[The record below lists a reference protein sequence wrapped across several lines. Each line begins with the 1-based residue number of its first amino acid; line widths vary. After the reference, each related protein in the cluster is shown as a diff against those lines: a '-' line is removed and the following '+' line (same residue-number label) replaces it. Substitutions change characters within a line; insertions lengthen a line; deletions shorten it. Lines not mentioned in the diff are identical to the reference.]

1 VSDIATGKADPPAA
15 ASERAPARPRL
26 AGRRWLS
33 PLTAR
38 ILLINLMAPLMLAG
52 GLVYLD
58 QYRSALVDA
67 RIEAMFI
74 QGELIA
80 GALGESALA
89 AGQPAPALDAR
100 LATLI
105 VRRTVAVTGTR
116 ARLFDDAG
124 RLIADSRFLPGRSVA
139 QRALPP
145 HPTPSP
151 PGFSQRLYDRVLNWL
166 PSSGHLPLYEERPV
180 PRVDDFPEAVQALG
194 GEAASYV
201 RSAGD
206 SGMIISV
213 AVPVQGLRKVL
224 GALMLTADSGPID
237 DLLRD
242 ERLRVFKL
250 FSLVLVIT
258 IAVSLF
264 LAGTIAR
271 PVRRLAEAAD
281 KVRLAMGRPVA
292 LPDFSRRQDEIG
304 DLSAALK
311 DMTDALYRR
320 LNSIESFAADV
331 AHEIKNPLTSLRSA
345 VETLAKTH
353 DPEKQRR
360 LGAIIADDVERLDRL
375 ISDISR
381 ASRLDAELARLE
393 LEPVDVALLL
403 ATLVQVYRDTARP
416 GSPRFALDV
425 SDEGPLMAMGDAERL
440 GQVARN
446 LLDNAVSFSPP
457 GGTVRVT
464 AGRGRDW
471 VWFTVDDEGP
481 GIPEG
486 KLEAIFDRFY
496 SERPAGEAFGKHSGL
511 GLSISRQ
518 IVERFGGL
526 VEAENRI
533 GAEGRIVGARLRVR
547 LPA

>member
-1 VSDIATGKADPPAA
+1 M
-15 ASERAPARPRL
+15 ERAPARPRPS
-26 AGRRWLS
+26 GRRWLS

-38 ILLINLMAPLMLAG
+38 ILLINLLAPLMLAG

-58 QYRSALVDA
+58 QYRAALVDA

-74 QGELIA
+74 QGELIG

-89 AGQPAPALDAR
+89 SGQPAPALDAR
-100 LATLI
+100 MATLI
-105 VRRTVAVTGTR
+105 VRRTVAVTGAR

-145 HPTPSP
+145 HPAPAP
-151 PGFSQRLYDRVLNWL
+151 PELSQRVYDRVVNWL
-166 PSSGHLPLYEERPV
+166 PSSTAHLPLYEERPV

-194 GEAASYV
+194 GEPASFV
-201 RSAGD
+201 RAAGD
-206 SGMIISV
+206 GGMVISV

-224 GALMLTADSGPID
+224 GALMLTADSGAID

-242 ERLRVFKL
+242 ERLRVLKL

-258 IAVSLF
+258 VLVSLF
-264 LAGTIAR
+264 LAGTIVR

-281 KVRLAMGRPVA
+281 KVRLAMGRPVE
-292 LPDFSRRQDEIG
+292 LPDFSRRRDEIG
-304 DLSAALK
+304 DLAAALK
-311 DMTDALYRR
+311 EMTDGLYRR
-320 LNSIESFAADV
+320 LNAIESFAADV

-345 VETLAKTH
+345 VETLAKTN
-353 DPEKQRR
+353 DAEKQRR

-393 LEPVDVALLL
+393 LEPVDMALLL
-403 ATLVQVYRDTARP
+403 ATLVQVYRDTAGP
-416 GSPRFALDV
+416 GAPRFALDLT
-425 SDEGPLMAMGDAERL
+425 DDGPLMAVAEAERL

-446 LLDNAVSFSPP
+446 LIDNAISFSPA
-457 GGTVRVT
+457 GGTVRVA
-464 AGRGRDW
+464 AGRERDW
-471 VWFTVDDEGP
+471 VWFTVDDDGP

-486 KLEAIFDRFY
+486 KLESIFDRFY

-518 IVERFGGL
+518 IVERFGG
-526 VEAENRI
+526 VVAAENRA
-533 GAEGRIVGARLRVR
+533 GANGRIVGARLRVR